1 MKIEKRVKVVGKDLC
16 GNPIYCDFP
25 MPSLP
30 KGLPK
35 GIAVTA
41 YALGCANTTYGQ
53 HLNISDISITEYKR
67 YIKD

>member
-1 MKIEKRVKVVGKDLC
+1 MKIARRVKVVGKDLC
-16 GNPIYCDFP
+16 GKPIFCDFP
-25 MPSLP
+25 MPS
-30 KGLPK
+30 LPK